1 MSTTEYLDKLTIDQL
16 RYARDEADRRIK
28 KAESMPKKIVW
39 VVTNGSYNV
48 SWHREE
54 DWQNSVNSL
63 IKTLQTDKTISWRFE
78 DMIERRYNTS
88 TFQSEAAQIVAYYQ
102 NEVEYEE
109 WFK

>member
-28 KAESMPKKIVW
+28 KAESVPKKIVW

-54 DWQNSVNSL
+54 DWQNAVNSL

-78 DMIERRYNTS
+78 DMIDRLNATRLVMITADLFVKCRWRLLNI
-88 TFQSEAAQIVAYYQ
+88 F
-102 NEVEYEE
+102 
-109 WFK
+109 